1 MKELI
6 EIFKTENEELEILYF
21 DHQIIFIH
29 GDIINYFNSHELVD
43 TIVFVK
49 LMAKCG
55 ITELQRAQI
64 TAKIMNCVD
73 QEIENEKSEYEYYE

>member
-1 MKELI
+1 MKELKSI
-6 EIFKTENEELEILYF
+6 YENQELDLEVLYF

-29 GDIINYFNSHELVD
+29 GDIINYFDAHTLIG

-55 ITELQRAQI
+55 ISEVKRAEI
-64 TAKIMNCVD
+64 MAKIMSCVD
-73 QEIENEKSEYEYYE
+73 QEIENDKEEFEYYE

>member
-6 EIFKTENEELEILYF
+6 EIFKTEDEELEILYF
-21 DHQIIFIH
+21 DHEIIFIH
-29 GDIINYFNSHELVD
+29 GDIINYFDAHTLIG

-55 ITELQRAQI
+55 ISEVKRAEI
-64 TAKIMNCVD
+64 MAKIMNCVD
-73 QEIENEKSEYEYYE
+73 QEIKEDKEQYEYYE

>member
-6 EIFKTENEELEILYF
+6 EIFKTEDEELEILYF
-21 DHQIIFIH
+21 DHQIIFIK
-29 GDIINYFNSHELVD
+29 GDLVHYFDAHTLLG

-49 LMAKCG
+49 LMAKCD
-55 ITELQRAQI
+55 ISEVKRAEI
-64 TAKIMNCVD
+64 MAKIMNCVD